1 MKGILF
7 LKKKYLT
14 LIVHSLA
21 IQKPR
26 LSNESNKKIQI
37 NYKISSN
44 DQYWQQRIS
53 QSSKRQIAHQFG
65 CEPAIMHILK
75 IKDGKK
81 YLGLK
86 FEGHLIRF
94 MIKEH

>member
-1 MKGILF
+1 DF
-7 LKKKYLT
+7 
-14 LIVHSLA
+14 
-21 IQKPR
+21 
-26 LSNESNKKIQI
+26 NE
-37 NYKISSN
+37 
-44 DQYWQQRIS
+44 QRIS